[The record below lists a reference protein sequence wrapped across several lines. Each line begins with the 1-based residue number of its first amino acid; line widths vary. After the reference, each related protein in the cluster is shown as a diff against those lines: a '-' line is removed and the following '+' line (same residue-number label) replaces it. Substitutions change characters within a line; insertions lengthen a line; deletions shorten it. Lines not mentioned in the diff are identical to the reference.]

1 MSSHAWAYRF
11 DLFAVLGMDRHTAG
25 APFGATWRPAVRTAY
40 LRRCLQLHP
49 DRGGS
54 TEAFAVLEAA
64 NTILTSLVEYNA
76 WYAWCHAQHAR
87 AYPTATAAPTTTP
100 TASTATMPTA
110 PTSGPTAT
118 AATES
123 DGRSDYDDPRSAEF
137 PAVVITW
144 AHYLLSL
151 ASRIFHNEARG
162 YPRGIWVQGYRDN
175 EPKR

>member
-76 WYAWCHAQHAR
+76 WYAWCHAEHAR
-87 AYPTATAAPTTTP
+87 AYPTAAA
-100 TASTATMPTA
+100 A
-110 PTSGPTAT
+110 
-118 AATES
+118 ES

-137 PAVVITW
+137 PAVVMTW

-175 EPKR
+175 EPKQ